1 MFNYTLHLVYSIITG
16 DNSNV
21 CTVQD
26 LYTELIPLF
35 KSAGMSIGTTTTV
48 AVAATTIP
56 INIEDINYDGNNT
69 TEALHIICVFD

>member
-35 KSAGMSIGTTTTV
+35 KSAGMSIGTHQTF
-48 AVAATTIP
+48 IYEIDSDLGMWP
-56 INIEDINYDGNNT
+56 PY
-69 TEALHIICVFD
+69 